1 MNSAIQQARERAQ
14 DFMAA
19 NPAVQH
25 VVVLYTGGHL
35 IRDRAGNEAIK
46 PMEPNHA
53 DDHSLLRIL

>member
-35 IRDRAGNEAIK
+35 IRDIAGYEAVK
-46 PMEPNHA
+46 PKETSHESRI
-53 DDHSLLRIL
+53 DHTV